1 MITKL
6 ADYVLNPHQNRVL
19 DKLDKTPGVVAYH
32 SLGSGKT
39 LTAIEAARRA
49 LDKSQDGKALFVV
62 PASLVNNVYKEIENH
77 KVPIDV
83 NRLKVLSYEKAVRD
97 LENLKKDKYSLVVA
111 DEAHRLRNQGTKRNS
126 AISELLSNADKR
138 LLLTGT
144 LSYNKLNDTAKLV
157 NLAANDKILP
167 DNDKEF
173 DAKFIGSRIV
183 NPGFFQKL
191 KGMKPGEVPTLIGKR
206 QLSSALNSYVDRYD
220 SISDAKQYFPN
231 HTDKQIPVEMDK
243 EQLHY
248 YNFVMENMPN
258 NISEKVKAG
267 IPLSKQ
273 ELKEFNTFATGVR
286 QVSDSVSPYTGKL
299 TASPKIKAAV
309 ESMAT
314 SAKNTPGFRG
324 VAYSNY
330 LDAALLPYKQ
340 HLEEQGINADLFTGS
355 LSAKEKKA
363 LVDRYNDTEAVDPRV
378 LLISSSGAEGL
389 DLKGT
394 RKLQVLEPHF
404 NPAKTDQVVGRGIR
418 YKSHEHLP
426 EDQRNVEVERYMST
440 YPRSLA
446 NKIFRT
452 KPQMAIDEY
461 LHDRSNEKAELVNQ
475 MKALFRN

>member
-6 ADYVLNPHQNRVL
+6 ATTLLEPQQRVV
-19 DKLDKTPGVVAYH
+19 DKLDNSPGVVAFH

-39 LTAIEAARRA
+39 YTSLAAA
-49 LDKSQDGKALFVV
+49 KKTLDANKDNKVLFIT
-62 PASLVNNVYKEIENH
+62 PASLVNNVYKEIDKH
-77 KVPIDV
+77 KLDIDKS
-83 NRLKVLSYEKAVRD
+83 RLEAVSYEKAVRD
-97 LENLKKDKYSLVVA
+97 SENLLKNKYGLVVA
-111 DEAHRLRNQGTKRNS
+111 DEAHRLRNEGTKRDA
-126 AISELLSNADKR
+126 AISKILSNADKR
-138 LLLTGT
+138 LLLSGT
-144 LSYNKLNDTAKLV
+144 LSYNKLYDAARLV
-157 NLAANDKILP
+157 NIAANKKVLP
-167 DNDKEF
+167 SNEQEF
-173 DAKFIGSRIV
+173 NSKFIGSKKV
-183 NPGFFQKL
+183 SPGVIKSL
-191 KGMKPGEVPTLIGKR
+191 LGVKPGEVPTLKNTDE
-206 QLSSALNSYVDRYD
+206 LSKALNAYVDRHDAMESSKELFPD
-220 SISDAKQYFPN
+220 SVDSVKNVD
-231 HTDKQIPVEMDK
+231 MDD
-243 EQLHY
+243 EQRKY
-248 YNFVMENMPN
+248 YNFVMDQVPFHVRWK
-258 NISEKVKAG
+258 IKSG
-267 IPLSKQ
+267 LPLSKT
-273 ELKEFNTFATGVR
+273 ESKNFNAFSTGVR
-286 QVSDSVSPYTGKL
+286 QVSDSVSPYTGKP

-314 SAKNTPGFRG
+314 SAKSTPGFRG

-363 LVDRYNDTEAVDPRV
+363 LVDRYNDTEATDPRV

-440 YPRSLA
+440 YPRSLV